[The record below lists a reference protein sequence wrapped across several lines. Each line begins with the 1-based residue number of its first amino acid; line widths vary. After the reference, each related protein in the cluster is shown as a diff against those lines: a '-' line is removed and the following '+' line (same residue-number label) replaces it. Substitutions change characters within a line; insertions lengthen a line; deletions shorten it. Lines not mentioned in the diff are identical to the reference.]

1 MKEPSASCCTHFDL
15 QLGLSLYF
23 IFSPA
28 PRKGNQSIT
37 LSGEGCHKWFAV
49 TLWTQDSSCTIV
61 SVQLVFVEEKGQGG
75 GKELYLLQTHLW
87 ISFDPKAAH
96 PKSPLFKTSQPAI
109 FFVPV
114 KLHINMEHQQE
125 QGRCPNTM
133 ATTRT

>member
-49 TLWTQDSSCTIV
+49 ILWTQDSSCTIV
-61 SVQLVFVEEKGQGG
+61 SVQPVFVEEKGQGG
-75 GKELYLLQTHLW
+75 GKELYLLQTHL
-87 ISFDPKAAH
+87 SGF
-96 PKSPLFKTSQPAI
+96 PLIPRQHTLNHHFSKPLSLL
-109 FFVPV
+109 FF
-114 KLHINMEHQQE
+114 LCQ
-125 QGRCPNTM
+125 
-133 ATTRT
+133 